1 MVAWA
6 NGGYGD
12 RVRLLMLCVETGDDG
27 VATAKSFGKRFQIP
41 STVLNGYIEAESE
54 APTYGQLG
62 CGGFIVLGKHGEFAS
77 ARTVPAFLDKGM
89 LAFAAVERL
98 LSELGVPRRAASA
111 PEAAEAQAEASPV
124 PGAPL
129 QFAPVGHASMDEEHE
144 NLAAA
149 GAAVREQRS
158 LASLRRLRDAWA
170 EHSEHEEA
178 LFEKHDFAGHRSR
191 RGARS
196 GTRSHVR
203 HHGAILSSIEL
214 AVQRCEEESAC
225 SKGGCCAPGLV
236 DADAVEH
243 ILSEMQRHSDVYDSA
258 YAGRLG
264 AGEGE
269 HVDKKLKP

>member
-12 RVRLLMLCVETGDDG
+12 TVRLLMICMETGDDG
-27 VATAKSFGKRFQIP
+27 VATARRFGKQFKIP

-62 CGGFIVLGKHGEFAS
+62 CGGFIVLGKHGEFVS
-77 ARTVPAFLDKGM
+77 ARTTPAFLDKGT

-98 LSELGVPRRAASA
+98 LSKLGVPRRVASA
-111 PEAAEAQAEASPV
+111 PEAAEAQPES
-124 PGAPL
+124 GAPL
-129 QFAPVGHASMDEEHE
+129 KFAPVGHASMDQEHE
-144 NLAAA
+144 DLAAA

-158 LASLRRLRDAWA
+158 LSSLRRLRDAWA

-178 LFEKHDFAGHRSR
+178 LFETHDFAGHRSR
-191 RGARS
+191 RGERS
-196 GTRSHVR
+196 GTKSHVR
-203 HHGAILSSIEL
+203 HHGAILSSIDL
-214 AVQRCEEESAC
+214 AVQRCHEESVC

-243 ILSEMQRHSDVYDSA
+243 ILSEIQRHGDVYDSA

-269 HVDKKLKP
+269 HVDKKRKS

>member
-12 RVRLLMLCVETGDDG
+12 QVRLLMICVEIGDDG
-27 VATAKSFGKRFQIP
+27 IATAKSFGKRYQMP
-41 STVLNGYIEAESE
+41 STVLNGYIEAPSE

-62 CGGFIVLGKHGEFAS
+62 CGGFIVLGKYGEFAS
-77 ARTVPAFLDKGM
+77 ARTGPAFLDKGM

-111 PEAAEAQAEASPV
+111 PAAADEKPAS
-124 PGAPL
+124 GAPL
-129 QFAPVGHASMDEEHE
+129 QFAPVGHAPMDREHE
-144 NLAAA
+144 DLAAA
-149 GAAVREQRS
+149 GAALREQRS

-191 RGARS
+191 GERS
-196 GTRSHVR
+196 GTTSHVR
-203 HHGAILSSIEL
+203 HHGAILSSIDL

-225 SKGGCCAPGLV
+225 SKGSCCAPGLV
-236 DADAVEH
+236 DAEAVEH

-258 YAGRLG
+258 YSGRL
-264 AGEGE
+264 
-269 HVDKKLKP
+269 P

>member
-1 MVAWA
+1 MVC
-6 NGGYGD
+6 
-12 RVRLLMLCVETGDDG
+12 METGDDG
-27 VATAKSFGKRFQIP
+27 IATAKSFGKRFQVP
-41 STVLNGYIEAESE
+41 STVLNGYIEAPSE

-62 CGGFIVLGKHGEFAS
+62 CGGFIVLGKHGEFVS

-98 LSELGVPRRAASA
+98 LSDLGVPRRSGSVPVAAG
-111 PEAAEAQAEASPV
+111 EKPV
-124 PGAPL
+124 VSLL
-129 QFAPVGHASMDEEHE
+129 QFASVGHGPMDREHE
-144 NLAAA
+144 DLAAA
-149 GAAVREQRS
+149 AAAVRQQRS

-178 LFEKHDFAGHRSR
+178 LFERYDFAGHLSR
-191 RGARS
+191 GDRS

-203 HHGAILSSIEL
+203 HHGAILSSINL
-214 AVQRCEEESAC
+214 AVQRCQEESGC

-236 DADAVEH
+236 DAEAVEH

-258 YAGRLG
+258 YAGKLG

-269 HVDKKLKP
+269 HVDKKPRNRTTASDAE

>member
-12 RVRLLMLCVETGDDG
+12 RVRLLMICMETGDDG
-27 VATAKSFGKRFQIP
+27 IATAKRFGERFEIP
-41 STVLNGYIEAESE
+41 STVLNGYIESPSE

-89 LAFAAVERL
+89 LAFAAVETL
-98 LSELGVPRRAASA
+98 LSALGVPRQAASA
-111 PEAAEAQAEASPV
+111 PAAADEKAVSGV
-124 PGAPL
+124 PL
-129 QFAPVGHASMDEEHE
+129 QFAPVGHEPMDREHE
-144 NLAAA
+144 DLAAA
-149 GAAVREQRS
+149 GAALRAQRS

-178 LFEKHDFAGHRSR
+178 LFERHDFAGHRSR
-191 RGARS
+191 GERS

-203 HHGAILSSIEL
+203 HHGAILSSIDL
-214 AVQRCEEESAC
+214 AVQRCQEESAC

-236 DADAVEH
+236 DAEAVEH

-264 AGEGE
+264 AGE
-269 HVDKKLKP
+269 HVDKMPKSD

>member
-1 MVAWA
+1 MAAWA
-6 NGGYGD
+6 HGGYGD
-12 RVRLLMLCVETGDDG
+12 RVRLLMICVETGDDG
-27 VATAKSFGKRFQIP
+27 LSTARTFGERYQLP
-41 STVLNGYIEAESE
+41 STVLNGYIEAPSE

-62 CGGFIVLGKHGEFAS
+62 CGGFIVLGAHGEFAS

-111 PEAAEAQAEASPV
+111 PAAAEETPEP
-124 PGAPL
+124 PGLPL
-129 QFAPVGHASMDEEHE
+129 QFAHVGQPEMDREHE
-144 NLAAA
+144 ELAAA
-149 GAAVREQRS
+149 GASVREQRS

-170 EHSEHEEA
+170 AHSAHEEA
-178 LFEKHDFAGHRSR
+178 LFAARDFAGHRSR
-191 RGARS
+191 GERS

-203 HHGAILSSIEL
+203 HHGAILSSIDL
-214 AVQRCEEESAC
+214 AVQRCEEEGAC

-258 YAGRLG
+258 YAGQLG
-264 AGEGE
+264 AGEGG
-269 HVDKKLKP
+269 HVDKPNA

>member
-12 RVRLLMLCVETGDDG
+12 QVRLLMLCMETGDDG
-27 VATAKSFGKRFQIP
+27 IATAKSFGKRFQMP
-41 STVLNGYIEAESE
+41 PTLLNGYIDNPSE

-89 LAFAAVERL
+89 LAFAAVEKL
-98 LSELGVPRRAASA
+98 LSELGVPRPTASARAAVDAVKSA
-111 PEAAEAQAEASPV
+111 S
-124 PGAPL
+124 GAPL
-129 QFAPVGHASMDEEHE
+129 EFASVRHAPMDREHE
-144 NLAAA
+144 DLAAA
-149 GAAVREQRS
+149 GSALREQRS
-158 LASLRRLRDAWA
+158 LASLRALRDAWA
-170 EHSEHEEA
+170 EHSKHEEA
-178 LFEKHDFAGHRSR
+178 LFEKYDFAGHRSR
-191 RGARS
+191 GERS
-196 GTRSHVR
+196 GTRSHIR
-203 HHGAILSSIEL
+203 HHGAILSSLEL
-214 AVQRCEEESAC
+214 AVQRCEQESAC
-225 SKGGCCAPGLV
+225 SKGGCCAHGLV
-236 DADAVEH
+236 DAEAVEH